1 MSEAQVIS
9 TPGGEK
15 MAVVPLAEY
24 RQLLH
29 SAEELADLRA
39 YDEVARRLAAGQDE
53 MLPAQ
58 FAERILEGE
67 SAIRV
72 WREFRQISAK
82 ELSRQAG
89 ISAAYLSQIEN
100 GSRAGALPTMKA
112 LAQALNLDLS
122 DLA

>member
-1 MSEAQVIS
+1 MKEIYDW
-9 TPGGEK
+9 
-15 MAVVPLAEY
+15 VPWFT
-24 RQLLH
+24 
-29 SAEELADLRA
+29 ELADLRA
-39 YDEVARRLAAGQDE
+39 YDEAAQRLAAGQDE

-72 WREFRQISAK
+72 WREFRRINAK
-82 ELSRQAG
+82 ELSRQVG
-89 ISAAYLSQIEN
+89 ISRAYLSQIEN

-112 LAQALNLDLS
+112 LAQALNLDLG